1 MSNFTLTDYLN
12 QSCSHGTMRN
22 QDLIPALLTWHRDVC
37 PDEYTQLMLLPFGPI
52 PSHAQEDDKSDWWDS
67 DDATE
72 LCSQLFD
79 DLDAVAP
86 AGYYFGAH
94 PGDGSDYGYWQHESD
109 DETDDTTPT
118 MAPLDDMAARIELAT
133 SLDRFRAIC
142 VSTSHIT
149 QEDNDRLQRIADA
162 RDPYAHPAGNLIG
175 SRLNGF
181 WVKLYDEHE
190 MNAAT
195 FEDFSPDFRRLM
207 WVAIAAGFRMIELD
221 SDAATY
227 THLATFDW

>member
-1 MSNFTLTDYLN
+1 
-12 QSCSHGTMRN
+12 MRN

-37 PDEYTQLMLLPFGPI
+37 PDEYAGLMACPFGPI
-52 PSHAQEDDKSDWWDS
+52 PSHAQDDDRADWWDS
-67 DDATE
+67 DDATA

-94 PGDGSDYGYWQHESD
+94 PGDGSDYGYWQSESD
-109 DETDDTTPT
+109 DDDTDDTTPT
-118 MAPLDDMAARIELAT
+118 MQPLDDMAARIELAT

-142 VSTSHIT
+142 VSTAHIT
-149 QEDNDRLQRIADA
+149 QADNDRLA
-162 RDPYAHPAGNLIG
+162 RMAANVSGMV
-175 SRLNGF
+175 SARECGF
-181 WVKLYDEHE
+181 WVKLYDEHA

-195 FEDFSPDFRRLM
+195 FEDFSPDFQRLM

-227 THLATFDW
+227 NHLATFDW